1 MVEMIGSFAAT
12 GASTKIVDA
21 DNSRGELVLQW
32 ISGDNIY
39 LNFGAAAEAGKG
51 VCLTQ
56 VVPRFTVK
64 NHLAS
69 QAVYAIRSAVN
80 ATAGSYHTA

>member
-1 MVEMIGSFAAT
+1 MIGLFAPGA
-12 GASTKIVDA
+12 ASTKIVDA
-21 DNSRGELVLQW
+21 DLSRGELVLQW

-56 VVPRFTVK
+56 VVPRFEVK
-64 NHLAS
+64 NHLARLD
-69 QAVYAIRSAVN
+69 VYAIRSAGN